1 MVDYQTAKE
10 SLHRALQVVLEED
23 IPQLDDSQRMFEDLH
38 LDSTTMLET
47 LLMVDQELELNVDPE
62 ELDIDDFLTVESYC
76 QKLVELSA
84 DAEVSEA

>member
-1 MVDYQTAKE
+1 MVDYQTAKQ
-10 SLHRALQVVLEED
+10 SLHQALEAVLEED
-23 IPQLDDSQRMFEDLH
+23 ISQLEDSQRMFEDLH

-76 QKLVELSA
+76 QKLIELSA